1 MAIVRTVLPRK
12 GLVQPQ
18 HGLTGYEADQ
28 DGNWA
33 QLDANAVF
41 LSDLA
46 EKANQNANTVLAGP
60 PSGGATAPTFRA
72 LVAADVPLAAILQSS
87 VTSALGINGVVSGFT
102 LGLGA
107 NLTPSLTAGVL
118 FAQGAIY
125 APSAPAVPAAPASAT
140 SYLFYNSTTGF
151 YWQAGAV
158 GATSGDVLIGTATTS
173 ATAVTAVTQ
182 ATKIMGRVSL
192 APGAAGNFTVP
203 HLLGRVPVG
212 VSLLLTSTTLI
223 VWQATQWDGTNLYLN
238 ASGASTG
245 VVIVW

>member
-33 QLDANAVF
+33 QLDANVAYIN
-41 LSDLA
+41 DLKEA
-46 EKANQNANTVLAGP
+46 TNQNANLVLAGP
-60 PSGGATAPTFRA
+60 ASGAPEPPAFRA
-72 LVAADVPLAAILQSS
+72 LVAADLPLAAILQSGLPA
-87 VTSALGINGVVSGFT
+87 ALGINGVVSGFA

-140 SYLFYNSTTGF
+140 SYLFYNSTAGF

-158 GATSGDVLIGTATTS
+158 GAAAGDALIGTATTS
-173 ATAVTAVTQ
+173 ATAVTAVVQ
-182 ATKIMGRVSL
+182 ATKIFGKLAV
-192 APGAAGNFTVP
+192 APGAPGNFTVA
-203 HLLGRVPVG
+203 HLLGRSPVG
-212 VSLLLTSTTLI
+212 ASLLLSSTTLI
-223 VWQATQWDGTNLYLN
+223 VWQATQWDATNLYLN
-238 ASGASTG
+238 AAGASTG
-245 VVIVW
+245 VVIIW